1 MIVVSKN
8 LNGRLCIGAS
18 QGHLNPQCDL
28 KVSTGYQEV
37 REHLLHLNYKNATSF
52 GDWGALLP
60 P

>member
-1 MIVVSKN
+1 MIVASKN

-28 KVSTGYQEV
+28 KVSDYQEV
-37 REHLLHLNYKNATSF
+37 REHLLHLNYNNATSF
-52 GDWGALLP
+52 GDRGALLP